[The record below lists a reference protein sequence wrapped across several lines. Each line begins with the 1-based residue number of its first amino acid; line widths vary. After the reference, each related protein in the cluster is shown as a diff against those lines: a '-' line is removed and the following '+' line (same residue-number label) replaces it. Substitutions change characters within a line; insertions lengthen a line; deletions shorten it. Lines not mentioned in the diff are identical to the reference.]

1 MKILAISTSSK
12 VCSVAL
18 LDNDV
23 CIKESNIIDEK
34 THSENLLPLI
44 DKLLKETNVD
54 ISDIELIACDNG
66 PRFFYRY

>member
-23 CIKESNIIDEK
+23 CIKELNIIDEK

-44 DKLLKETNVD
+44 DKLLEETNVD